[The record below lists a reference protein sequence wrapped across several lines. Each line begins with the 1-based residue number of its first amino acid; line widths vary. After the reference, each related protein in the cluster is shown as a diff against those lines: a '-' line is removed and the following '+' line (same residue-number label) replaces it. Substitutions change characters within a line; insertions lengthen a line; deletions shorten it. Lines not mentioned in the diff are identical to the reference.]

1 MDHSGLPRTSQYQV
15 KVRITLLRTYS
26 IRQATRAL
34 AKQEAIKRAM
44 RDFNVPRDAIDAAV
58 FDAVE

>member
-1 MDHSGLPRTSQYQV
+1 MAHSGLPRTSQHQV
-15 KVRITLLRTYS
+15 KIRITLLRTYS

-44 RDFNVPRDAIDAAV
+44 RDFNVPRAAV
-58 FDAVE
+58 DATVLDAVE